1 MYFQDLSGTQG
12 NYAHPLVRKLCVSY
26 AISMDNNKIKKRDN
40 YKRPLAG
47 DVQCGLFGIS
57 EDYLEDYLSLD
68 ELLVKDQEATYFLK
82 AKGSSMA
89 PLIQEND
96 ILVVDR
102 SVMIK
107 TNHVVVLSLH
117 GEMICK
123 RFVRRPPHVF
133 LYSENK
139 NHQPILV
146 TEEMEMIVFGKVSAI
161 VRVLP

>member
-1 MYFQDLSGTQG
+1 
-12 NYAHPLVRKLCVSY
+12 
-26 AISMDNNKIKKRDN
+26 MDNNKIKKHDN
-40 YKRPLAG
+40 HKILLAG

-68 ELLVKDQEATYFLK
+68 ELLIKDQEASYFLK

-96 ILVVDR
+96 ILLVDR
-102 SVMIK
+102 SQTIK
-107 TNHVVVLSLH
+107 SNHIVVLSLH

-123 RFVRRPPHVF
+123 RFIRRPPHVF

-139 NHQPILV
+139 KNKAILV
-146 TEEMEMIVFGKVSAI
+146 TEEMEMVVFGKVSAI